1 MGRHGAT
8 CTGEVRVLRLL
19 WSFMLSYL
27 LGKKVSE
34 RDERI
39 PGGLKYR
46 WAPGT
51 SAVGPGQLT
60 AISKTTT

>member
-8 CTGEVRVLRLL
+8 CTGEVRVSRLL
-19 WSFMLSYL
+19 FPFMLMFC

-34 RDERI
+34 HDEKI

-46 WAPGT
+46 WASGAST
-51 SAVGPGQLT
+51 TMPGQVAPT
-60 AISKTTT
+60 RPITT